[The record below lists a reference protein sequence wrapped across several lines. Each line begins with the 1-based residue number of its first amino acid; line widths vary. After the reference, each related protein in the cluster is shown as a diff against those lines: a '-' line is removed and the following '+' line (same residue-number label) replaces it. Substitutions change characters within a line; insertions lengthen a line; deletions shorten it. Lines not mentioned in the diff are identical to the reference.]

1 VTGVLRSVDPATGD
15 EVASYPALTGAEI
28 DAALAAA
35 DQAQQAWR
43 DLPVGE
49 RARHLSETARL
60 LRERRDRYATLITQE
75 MGKPIAEARAE
86 LDKCALTCD
95 FYAEKA
101 AEFLAPESVET
112 AADDSFAAY
121 EPLGVVLAI
130 MPWNFPFWQVTRF
143 AAPALMAGNGGLL
156 KHSPNVPGC
165 ALAFEAVLADAG
177 FPDGLFHTLLVDEAA
192 VAETTA
198 GLLADPRIAAVTITG
213 SDRAGTH
220 VAAAAGRAL
229 KKSVLELGGS
239 DPFLVLADADLP
251 AVAEQATRSR
261 FLNSGQSCLAAKRF
275 IVEEP
280 VADEFEDRLVDAVEA
295 LVVGNPLDPATQVG
309 PLARADLVDGID
321 RQVRESVAKGARVL
335 TGGRRL
341 GDRGCFYAPT
351 VLGDVRPGMPAYDEE
366 TFGPVAAVIR
376 VADEAHAIRVAND
389 TAYGLGASV
398 WTRDVERGLRVAR
411 QVQSGAVFVNA
422 VVASDPR
429 LPFGGI
435 KRSGYGRELAAAGI
449 REFTNQRTWW
459 VSGSAAP
466 APGAALTE

>member
-1 VTGVLRSVDPATGD
+1 VTGTLRSVDPATGD
-15 EVASYPALTGAEI
+15 EVAGYPTFTPAEI
-28 DAALAAA
+28 EAAVAAA
-35 DQAQQAWR
+35 DRAQQAWR
-43 DLPVGE
+43 GVSLDE
-49 RARHLSETARL
+49 RARRLAEAARL
-60 LRERRDRYATLITQE
+60 LRERRDQYATLITRE

-86 LDKCALTCD
+86 LDKCAWTCA
-95 FYAEKA
+95 FYAA
-101 AEFLAPESVET
+101 QGAGFLAPEPVET
-112 AADDSFAAY
+112 AADDSFVTY

-143 AAPALMAGNGGLL
+143 AAPALMAGDGGLL
-156 KHSPNVPGC
+156 KHAPNVSGC

-177 FPDGLFHTLLVDEAA
+177 FPDGLFRTLLVDEAT

-198 GLLADPRIAAVTITG
+198 RLLDDPRIAAVTITG
-213 SDRAGTH
+213 SDRAGAH

-251 AVAEQATRSR
+251 AVAEQAARSR

-275 IVEEP
+275 VVEEA
-280 VADEFEDRLVDAVEA
+280 VADEFEGRFVAAVEA
-295 LVVGNPLDPATQVG
+295 LAVGNPLDPATRVG
-309 PLARADLVDGID
+309 PLARADLVDELD
-321 RQVRESVAKGARVL
+321 RQVRESVERGARVL
-335 TGGRRL
+335 TGGRRV

-366 TFGPVAAVIR
+366 TFGPVAALIR
-376 VADEAHAIRVAND
+376 VPDEEQAIAVAND

-429 LPFGGI
+429 LPFGGV

-449 REFTNQRTWW
+449 REFTNLRTWW

-466 APGAALTE
+466 DPGAALTE

>member
-1 VTGVLRSVDPATGD
+1 VTGTLRSVDPATGD
-15 EVASYPALTGAEI
+15 EVARYPALTATEV

-35 DQAQQAWR
+35 YEAQRAWR
-43 DLPVGE
+43 GTSLDE
-49 RARHLSETARL
+49 RARLLAGAARL
-60 LRERRDRYATLITQE
+60 LRERREPYATLITME

-101 AEFLAPESVET
+101 AGFLAPEPVRT

-143 AAPALMAGNGGLL
+143 AAPSLIAGNGGLL
-156 KHSPNVPGC
+156 KHAPNVSGC
-165 ALAFEAVLADAG
+165 ALAVEAVLADAG
-177 FPDGLFHTLLVDEAA
+177 FPDGLFRALLVDEGT

-198 GLLADPRIAAVTITG
+198 RLLADPRIAAVTITG
-213 SDRAGTH
+213 SDRAGAH

-251 AVAEQATRSR
+251 AVAVQAARSR

-275 IVEEP
+275 VVEEP
-280 VADEFEDRLVDAVEA
+280 VAEEFEGRLVDAVQA

-309 PLARADLVDGID
+309 PLARADLVAGLD
-321 RQVRESVAKGARVL
+321 RQVRESLSEGGRVL
-335 TGGRRL
+335 TGGRRI

-351 VLGDVRPGMPAYDEE
+351 VLTGVRPGMPVYHEE

-376 VADEAHAIRVAND
+376 VADEAHAIEVAND
-389 TAYGLGASV
+389 SAYGLGASV
-398 WTRDVERGLRVAR
+398 WTRDAEQGLRVAR
-411 QVQSGAVFVNA
+411 QLQSGAVFVNA

-435 KRSGYGRELAAAGI
+435 KRSGYGRELSAAGI
-449 REFTNQRTWW
+449 REFTNLRTYWI
-459 VSGSAAP
+459 SGSAT
-466 APGAALTE
+466 PGPGTSLTE